1 MSHRDEQPGRGINRP
16 DGPLDQLPS
25 SPAELGTAATLA
37 DAPSDDAESVGQ
49 RAPRNSETVHNDAAS
64 TPATADGGRAIRYRI
79 SGKLVTLFLA
89 AMIIVACMG
98 DGFLWWNNRG
108 DSQTQ
113 AAETAAKA
121 AANDS
126 VPLLLS
132 YNYVDLDRYAAR
144 ATSKTTG
151 PFADDLKKLLDTQVL
166 PAARAKS
173 IATQTTVQGTATTT
187 ASAHTVVL
195 LMFIDQ
201 TTRMADIAAPKI
213 EGARLEVTMTNQDG
227 RWLIS
232 GLKPI

>member
-1 MSHRDEQPGRGINRP
+1 MSH
-16 DGPLDQLPS
+16 
-25 SPAELGTAATLA
+25 
-37 DAPSDDAESVGQ
+37 
-49 RAPRNSETVHNDAAS
+49 DAAS
-64 TPATADGGRAIRYRI
+64 TPATADGSRATRYRI
-79 SGKLVTLFLA
+79 SGKLFTLFVAIML
-89 AMIIVACMG
+89 IVVCVG
-98 DGFLWWNNRG
+98 DGFLWWNNRS
-108 DSQTQ
+108 DSQAQ
-113 AAETAAKA
+113 AAEIAAAA

-126 VPLLLS
+126 IPLVLS

-151 PFADDLKKLLDTQVL
+151 PFADDLKKLLETQVL

-173 IATQTTVQGTATTT
+173 IATQTTVQGTSTAT

-201 TTRMADIAAPKI
+201 TTRTADVAAPKI

-227 RWLIS
+227 RWLVS

>member
-1 MSHRDEQPGRGINRP
+1 MSHRDEHPRG
-16 DGPLDQLPS
+16 
-25 SPAELGTAATLA
+25 AAVTLA
-37 DAPSDDAESVGQ
+37 DAPSNDTEPAGQ
-49 RAPRNSETVHNDAAS
+49 WAHRSSETVHNDAAS
-64 TPATADGGRAIRYRI
+64 TPATADGGRVIRYRI
-79 SGKLVTLFLA
+79 NGKLVTLFLA
-89 AMIIVACMG
+89 AVVILVCMG
-98 DGFLWWNNRG
+98 DGFLWWTNRS

-113 AAETAAKA
+113 VAETAAKA

-126 VPLLLS
+126 IPLVLS
-132 YNYVDLDRYAAR
+132 YNYLDLDRYAAR

-173 IATQTTVQGTATTT
+173 IATQTTVQGTATAT

-227 RWLIS
+227 RWLVS